1 MRQRDGTGRFRLRE
15 LASLHAN
22 LRVLFVL
29 ALLLTLALFAYIFV
43 QVHSSRSLS
52 PIDFASMCL
61 FALAAVL
68 LCNVQLRCLRQLRFE
83 TRRKVERLT
92 FVDPLS
98 GVYNF
103 RYLRQRLAEEVERAR
118 RLREPLSVVFLDFDR
133 FKQVNDTFGHAE
145 GNAVLEK
152 IGAALR
158 RAVRGEDFV
167 GRVGGDEFL
176 VVLPQTGREGAVTAA
191 ERLKA
196 ILDALELQTSSGRAV
211 SFLTFSM
218 GVAAFPDDA
227 TTIEGLLRAAD
238 QALYSAKARGGD
250 CVVRPSDDRLPLD
263 PAAILLDASACAS
276 PEPVQREATVR
287 GD

>member
-176 VVLPQTGREGAVTAA
+176 VVLPQTGREGAVTASA
-191 ERLKA
+191 
-196 ILDALELQTSSGRAV
+196 GR
-211 SFLTFSM
+211 
-218 GVAAFPDDA
+218 
-227 TTIEGLLRAAD
+227 
-238 QALYSAKARGGD
+238 
-250 CVVRPSDDRLPLD
+250 
-263 PAAILLDASACAS
+263 
-276 PEPVQREATVR
+276 
-287 GD
+287 